1 MNNMTKMLLPVTVLC
16 IYCSGCVAYET
27 PVYHRTPTY
36 VTPATTT
43 YVTEPAYVAPVT
55 YSCRGLETIY
65 FAGTRAQW
73 EAIEKETDWD
83 AYTGDYAVVCADDA
97 STRYAVEKG
106 REMGFIEPIYVD
118 GGYRHHSVGRIPLHG
133 KHGSGP
139 RHHDNNPRIS
149 PRHNPAH
156 GPHISNTPQHAA
168 SKAAAQNAKTARK
181 AGAAQQHAIRK
192 AGTRTLKP

>member
-55 YSCRGLETIY
+55 YSTTTY
-65 FAGTRAQW
+65 VA
-73 EAIEKETDWD
+73 
-83 AYTGDYAVVCADDA
+83 
-97 STRYAVEKG
+97 
-106 REMGFIEPIYVD
+106 EPVYVD

-149 PRHNPAH
+149 PRHKSRSPCACYLQTFR
-156 GPHISNTPQHAA
+156 SVCLM
-168 SKAAAQNAKTARK
+168 SARVK
-181 AGAAQQHAIRK
+181 GLPRK
-192 AGTRTLKP
+192 PL

>member
-55 YSCRGLETIY
+55 YSTTTY
-65 FAGTRAQW
+65 VA
-73 EAIEKETDWD
+73 
-83 AYTGDYAVVCADDA
+83 
-97 STRYAVEKG
+97 
-106 REMGFIEPIYVD
+106 EPVYID

-139 RHHDNNPRIS
+139 RHS
-149 PRHNPAH
+149 PH
-156 GPHISNTPQHAA
+156 GPHISTPSPQKAA
-168 SKAAAQNAKTARK
+168 IHSSHSAQKAVVHSSHSAQKAAAHSAKSAQK
-181 AGAAQQHAIRK
+181 AAAKAIK
-192 AGTRTLKP
+192 HH

>member
-1 MNNMTKMLLPVTVLC
+1 MNNMTKMLLPVTALC

-55 YSCRGLETIY
+55 YSTTTY
-65 FAGTRAQW
+65 VA
-73 EAIEKETDWD
+73 
-83 AYTGDYAVVCADDA
+83 
-97 STRYAVEKG
+97 
-106 REMGFIEPIYVD
+106 EPIYVD

-156 GPHISNTPQHAA
+156 GPHISNSPQQAA